1 MDATTGAET
10 ASPPHLPWSPPLR
23 LGLAYLADECV
34 MLAAQLD
41 RDLEPLHRLGEELMA
56 RLGDASGGTARMA

>member
-1 MDATTGAET
+1 
-10 ASPPHLPWSPPLR
+10 
-23 LGLAYLADECV
+23 

-56 RLGDASGGTARMA
+56 RLADAPRGTARMA

>member
-1 MDATTGAET
+1 
-10 ASPPHLPWSPPLR
+10 
-23 LGLAYLADECV
+23 